1 MKNILY
7 IGDYIEGQPRIASIR
22 YDDIMKEISKE
33 FNIVCINDSK
43 NISNSIYSIKDF
55 KFISGELDKN
65 KLKQSMSN
73 NNIKNIIKKSML
85 YKWYKIF
92 TLSNNRF
99 NKINYKLYEDI
110 FKYLDNNT
118 IDCIF
123 ISVPTIYPIYILKEI
138 KKKYP
143 NIKVV
148 IEIRDIINS
157 KLFKDYP
164 QFILKN
170 AEKDIIRYSDTIIAL
185 SEGIKKYYE
194 KLKYKNKIITITNG
208 FNYEKFIDFKKDND
222 IKKKNELTFTHLG
235 SIYGG
240 RNLKDFV
247 LGLNDLSK
255 STNKNIVLNLI
266 GNLDSIA
273 ELELKESLKLNTSSL
288 QVNRIGLVPHDK
300 ALEFL
305 RKSDYAVILTHRTGS
320 DYAIPGKTF
329 EYIGAYKP
337 IIAVTEDKELIEL
350 INNKFGFCAM
360 HERHDIFLQLT
371 KLINKDFDYSNRE
384 EFSRNNKIKSIISV
398 INEITKF

>member
-1 MKNILY
+1 M
-7 IGDYIEGQPRIASIR
+7 R
-22 YDDIMKEISKE
+22 YQ
-33 FNIVCINDSK
+33 
-43 NISNSIYSIKDF
+43 KD
-55 KFISGELDKN
+55 
-65 KLKQSMSN
+65 
-73 NNIKNIIKKSML
+73 
-85 YKWYKIF
+85 
-92 TLSNNRF
+92 
-99 NKINYKLYEDI
+99 
-110 FKYLDNNT
+110 
-118 IDCIF
+118 
-123 ISVPTIYPIYILKEI
+123 
-138 KKKYP
+138 
-143 NIKVV
+143 
-148 IEIRDIINS
+148 
-157 KLFKDYP
+157 
-164 QFILKN
+164 
-170 AEKDIIRYSDTIIAL
+170 
-185 SEGIKKYYE
+185 KKYYE

-329 EYIGAYKP
+329 EYIGA
-337 IIAVTEDKELIEL
+337 
-350 INNKFGFCAM
+350 
-360 HERHDIFLQLT
+360 
-371 KLINKDFDYSNRE
+371 
-384 EFSRNNKIKSIISV
+384 
-398 INEITKF
+398 

>member
-185 SEGIKKYYE
+185 SEG
-194 KLKYKNKIITITNG
+194 
-208 FNYEKFIDFKKDND
+208 
-222 IKKKNELTFTHLG
+222 
-235 SIYGG
+235 
-240 RNLKDFV
+240 
-247 LGLNDLSK
+247 
-255 STNKNIVLNLI
+255 
-266 GNLDSIA
+266 
-273 ELELKESLKLNTSSL
+273 
-288 QVNRIGLVPHDK
+288 
-300 ALEFL
+300 
-305 RKSDYAVILTHRTGS
+305 
-320 DYAIPGKTF
+320 
-329 EYIGAYKP
+329 
-337 IIAVTEDKELIEL
+337 
-350 INNKFGFCAM
+350 
-360 HERHDIFLQLT
+360 
-371 KLINKDFDYSNRE
+371 
-384 EFSRNNKIKSIISV
+384 
-398 INEITKF
+398 